1 LGAQRAIFAKIFCK
15 VVFRTFQGELS
26 TIWVLRGRF
35 SRKFSEKS
43 FFALFR
49 AN

>member
-1 LGAQRAIFAKIFCK
+1 MIW
-15 VVFRTFQGELS
+15 GELS

-43 FFALFR
+43 FFTKIF
-49 AN
+49 

>member
-1 LGAQRAIFAKIFCK
+1 MIW
-15 VVFRTFQGELS
+15 GELS

-43 FFALFR
+43 FFAKIF
-49 AN
+49 